1 MIQSHFKTFI
11 ATPKR
16 DQDTLVGTLRHT
28 DKIIKQQKLTLR
40 AVLLKPSNSR
50 LNLKQPKNSISYLGF
65 KFMNNT
71 YFDI

>member
-16 DQDTLVGTLRHT
+16 DQDTLVGTLRHA
-28 DKIIKQQKLTLR
+28 DKVIKQQKLTLR
-40 AVLLKPSNSR
+40 AVLLKPSNST
-50 LNLKQPKNSISYLGF
+50 LKFNYLAF
-65 KFMNNT
+65 KFMSKT